1 MTAPAGIV
9 FGGSHGI
16 GAATAL
22 ALAEH
27 GASVV
32 VAARSASSCHVV
44 VDKIMARGGKAM
56 AMSCDVSHS
65 DQVAAVIALALQR
78 FGRLDYIINSAG
90 VMDPLAPIEE
100 SPPDAWARCIEINL
114 NGSFYACHA
123 ALPIFRAQ
131 NSGVIVNLSSGAAFH
146 ALEGWSA
153 YCAAKAGLAMLT
165 RVLTAETAGSD
176 IRIYGFQPGMINTEL
191 TRSALRHKVNRI
203 ADLDPATFDSP
214 EAPAAAIAWLC
225 RHRPRDLCGG
235 EVVFADPA
243 FKARIRHDSQIF
255 SSESIN

>member
-1 MTAPAGIV
+1 MTSPVGII

-27 GASVV
+27 GVSVV
-32 VAARSASSCHVV
+32 VAARSESSCHIVA
-44 VDKIMARGGKAM
+44 DKVMARGGKAM
-56 AMSCDVSHS
+56 VISCDVSHS
-65 DQVAAVIALALQR
+65 DQIDTAIALAMQR
-78 FGRLDYIINSAG
+78 YGRLDYVINSAG

-100 SPPDAWARCIEINL
+100 CPPDAWARCIEINL

-131 NSGVIVNLSSGAAFH
+131 NSGVIINLSSGAAFH

-165 RVLTAETAGSD
+165 RVLAAETAGSD
-176 IRIYGFQPGMINTEL
+176 IRVYGFQPGMVNTKL
-191 TRSALRHKVNRI
+191 TREALHHKVNRI
-203 ADLDPATFDSP
+203 ADLDPATFDP
-214 EAPAAAIAWLC
+214 PAAPAAAIAWLC
-225 RHRPRDLCGG
+225 LHRPCDLSGS
-235 EVVFADPA
+235 EVVFTEPA
-243 FKARIRHDSQIF
+243 FKARLSHSNKMSI
-255 SSESIN
+255 SECVS

>member
-22 ALAEH
+22 SLAEH
-27 GASVV
+27 GATLA
-32 VAARSASSCHVV
+32 VAARNKSSCHVV
-44 VDKIMARGGKAM
+44 ADKIMARGGKAI
-56 AMSCDVSHS
+56 AISCDVADG
-65 DQVAAVIALALQR
+65 DQVTSAVAATIEQ
-78 FGRLDYIINSAG
+78 FGRLDYVINSAG
-90 VMDPLAPIEE
+90 VMDPIAPIEE
-100 SPPDAWARCIEINL
+100 SSPEAWAQCIRINL
-114 NGSFYACHA
+114 IGSFHGCRA

-165 RVLTAETAGSD
+165 RVLAAELAGSD
-176 IRIYGFQPGMINTEL
+176 IRVYGFQPGMVNTAL
-191 TRSALRHKVNRI
+191 TREALQHKVNRI
-203 ADLDPATFDSP
+203 ADLNPATFDPP

-225 RHRPRDLCGG
+225 LHRPRDLSGG
-235 EVVFADPA
+235 EVVFTDPA
-243 FKARIRHDSQIF
+243 FKARFRHDNKIL
-255 SSESIN
+255 SSENIN